1 MTEYSKPGAKF
12 WTISAFGLIWS
23 VMGCYNYIMQTNPEA
38 LAQFPEAYQMVIKGR
53 PGWVSLSF
61 VIAVFGGAL
70 GSALMLMRRAVA
82 RPVLLLSLLGVVV
95 TFLQALWV
103 IDPHPGLAPLSWA
116 LACRWLLRPIW
127 SGLHTAKLG
136 AICCADLLYK
146 SKKPRLSAR
155 FLNFEWFEPS

>member
-12 WTISAFGLIWS
+12 WAVGAFGLIWS
-23 VMGCYNYIMQTNPEA
+23 VMGCYNYITQTNPEV

-95 TFLQALWV
+95 TFMQALWV
-103 IDPHPGLAPLSWA
+103 IASAPGAGSIVMGTGMSLVVAAYLVWFTHRKA
-116 LACRWLLRPIW
+116 GRDLLR
-127 SGLHTAKLG
+127 
-136 AICCADLLYK
+136 
-146 SKKPRLSAR
+146 
-155 FLNFEWFEPS
+155 

>member
-12 WTISAFGLIWS
+12 WAMGAFGLIWS

-103 IDPHPGLAPLSWA
+103 IGSAPGAGSIVMGTGMPLVVVAYLVWFTHRKA
-116 LACRWLLRPIW
+116 GRDLLR
-127 SGLHTAKLG
+127 
-136 AICCADLLYK
+136 
-146 SKKPRLSAR
+146 
-155 FLNFEWFEPS
+155 

>member
-12 WTISAFGLIWS
+12 WAVGLFGLIWS

-70 GSALMLMRRAVA
+70 GCALMLMRRAVA
-82 RPVLLLSLLGVVV
+82 RPVLLLSLVGVVV
-95 TFLQALWV
+95 TFGQAILE
-103 IDPHPGLAPLSWA
+103 IRTAPGAGSIVMGTGMSLVVSSYLVWFTHRKDG
-116 LACRWLLRPIW
+116 CEELR
-127 SGLHTAKLG
+127 
-136 AICCADLLYK
+136 
-146 SKKPRLSAR
+146 
-155 FLNFEWFEPS
+155 

>member
-103 IDPHPGLAPLSWA
+103 IVSAPGAGSIVMGTGMSLVVVAYLVWFTHRKA
-116 LACRWLLRPIW
+116 GRDLLR
-127 SGLHTAKLG
+127 
-136 AICCADLLYK
+136 
-146 SKKPRLSAR
+146 
-155 FLNFEWFEPS
+155 

>member
-12 WTISAFGLIWS
+12 WAMGAFGLIWS

-61 VIAVFGGAL
+61 VIAVFDGAL

-103 IDPHPGLAPLSWA
+103 IGSAPGAGSIVMGTGMSLLVAAYLVWFTHRKA
-116 LACRWLLRPIW
+116 RRDLLR
-127 SGLHTAKLG
+127 
-136 AICCADLLYK
+136 
-146 SKKPRLSAR
+146 
-155 FLNFEWFEPS
+155 

>member
-70 GSALMLMRRAVA
+70 GCALMLMRRAVA
-82 RPVLLLSLLGVVV
+82 RPVLLLSLVGVVV
-95 TFLQALWV
+95 TFGQAILE
-103 IDPHPGLAPLSWA
+103 IRTAPGAGSIVMGTGMSLVVSSYLVWFTHRKDG
-116 LACRWLLRPIW
+116 CEELR
-127 SGLHTAKLG
+127 
-136 AICCADLLYK
+136 
-146 SKKPRLSAR
+146 
-155 FLNFEWFEPS
+155 

>member
-12 WTISAFGLIWS
+12 WAVGAFGLIWS
-23 VMGCYNYIMQTNPEA
+23 VMGCYNYIMQTNPEV

-103 IDPHPGLAPLSWA
+103 IGSAPGAGSIVMGTGMSLLVAAYLVWFTHRKA
-116 LACRWLLRPIW
+116 GRDLLR
-127 SGLHTAKLG
+127 
-136 AICCADLLYK
+136 
-146 SKKPRLSAR
+146 
-155 FLNFEWFEPS
+155 